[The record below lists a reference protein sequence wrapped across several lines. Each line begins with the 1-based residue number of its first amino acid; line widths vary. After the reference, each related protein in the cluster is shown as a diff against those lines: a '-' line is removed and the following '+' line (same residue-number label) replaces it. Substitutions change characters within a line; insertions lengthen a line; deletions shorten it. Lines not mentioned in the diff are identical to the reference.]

1 MSRVLMGRYTQTY
14 AKGEKFKDDAPQ
26 PTFTVADGNGK
37 KVADG
42 KLEFG

>member
-1 MSRVLMGRYTQTY
+1 MDGEIYSEY
-14 AKGEKFKDDAPQ
+14 AKGEKFKADPPQ
-26 PTFTVADGNGK
+26 PTFTVADSTGK